1 MWDGTKFPG
10 GYPGK
15 REYTVLVNI
24 GCYLNINFEKVF
36 ELSRVRINEGLLY
49 CLTTYDV
56 QCAAKVLSQCLK
68 INYL

>member
-49 CLTTYDV
+49 C
-56 QCAAKVLSQCLK
+56 
-68 INYL
+68 